1 VTETPAVALAA
12 VRAES
17 DSWYGLIAASRLS
30 DGILAIAA
38 WTEANTKLFGTTA
51 D

>member
-12 VRAES
+12 
-17 DSWYGLIAASRLS
+17 WYGLIAASRLS

-38 WTEANTKLFGTTA
+38 WTEANTKLSGTTA